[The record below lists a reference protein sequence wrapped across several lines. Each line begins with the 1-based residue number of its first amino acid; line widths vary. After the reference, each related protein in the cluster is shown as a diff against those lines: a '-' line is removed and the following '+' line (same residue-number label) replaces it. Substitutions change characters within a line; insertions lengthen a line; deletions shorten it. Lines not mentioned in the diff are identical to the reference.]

1 MSPLPS
7 FLTSPPPNVGV
18 EIASDRVTAVSL
30 ERQGPGWMV
39 GGHGTERLAAG
50 VVTPALN
57 GLNVHDARAL
67 AAAVRSAFDKLG
79 SRPRRVAVVIPDTA
93 AKLSLLRFE
102 KVPPSAADLDQL
114 IHWQMRKAAPFKH
127 EDGQLSW
134 APGAPLPGGGR
145 EYVVTLARRDIVES
159 YMQACA
165 DAGAE
170 AGVVDIA
177 SLNLI
182 NAAIAA
188 GTDASSG
195 DPSAGSGSPRA
206 ASSGDWLVVNV
217 APDYVTLAIVRNK
230 DLIFF
235 RTKQLEKEGD
245 LADTVHQTAMYYED
259 RLGGGHFGRVLLSG
273 AAARG
278 AEIGERLRR
287 GLEERIGAKVEA
299 LDFRATAPMR
309 DRITAGADVLDTLA
323 PALGVV
329 LRERV
334 A

>member
-1 MSPLPS
+1 
-7 FLTSPPPNVGV
+7 
-18 EIASDRVTAVSL
+18 
-30 ERQGPGWMV
+30 
-39 GGHGTERLAAG
+39 
-50 VVTPALN
+50 
-57 GLNVHDARAL
+57 
-67 AAAVRSAFDKLG
+67 
-79 SRPRRVAVVIPDTA
+79 
-93 AKLSLLRFE
+93 
-102 KVPPSAADLDQL
+102 
-114 IHWQMRKAAPFKH
+114 
-127 EDGQLSW
+127 
-134 APGAPLPGGGR
+134 
-145 EYVVTLARRDIVES
+145 
-159 YMQACA
+159 MQACA

-188 GTDASSG
+188 GTDASA

-235 RTKQLEKEGD
+235 RTRQLEQEGD
-245 LADTVHQTAMYYED
+245 LADIVHQTAMYYED
-259 RLGGGHFGRVLLSG
+259 RLGGGRFSRVLLSG

>member
-1 MSPLPS
+1 MSPLPT
-7 FLTSPPPNVGV
+7 FLSSPPPHVGV

-30 ERQGPGWMV
+30 EREGSGWVV
-39 GGHGTERLAAG
+39 GAHGTERIAPG

-57 GLNVHDARAL
+57 GVNVHDGRAL
-67 AAAVRSAFDKLG
+67 AAAVRSALDKLG
-79 SRPRRVAVVIPDTA
+79 SRPRRVALVIPDTA

-102 KVPPSAADLDQL
+102 KIPPSTADLDQL
-114 IHWQMRKAAPFKH
+114 IHWQMRKAAPFKQ
-127 EDGQLSW
+127 EDGHLSW

-165 DAGAE
+165 DAGAD

-182 NAAIAA
+182 NAAIAS
-188 GTDASSG
+188 GDASA
-195 DPSAGSGSPRA
+195 DPSARSGAPRA

-235 RTKQLEKEGD
+235 RTRQLEQEGD
-245 LADTVHQTAMYYED
+245 LADVVHQTAMYYED

-287 GLEERIGAKVEA
+287 GLEERIGARVEA
-299 LDFRATAPMR
+299 LDFRGTAPMR
-309 DRITAGADVLDTLA
+309 DRITAGVEVLDLLA
-323 PALGVV
+323 PAVGVV

-334 A
+334 AS